1 MAYSR
6 REKEAWQMPP
16 LEELPKP
23 AWSVTRTIGLSILR
37 AYLIIAVLLLV
48 VKVVQLA
55 MGR

>member
-1 MAYSR
+1 
-6 REKEAWQMPP
+6 MPP